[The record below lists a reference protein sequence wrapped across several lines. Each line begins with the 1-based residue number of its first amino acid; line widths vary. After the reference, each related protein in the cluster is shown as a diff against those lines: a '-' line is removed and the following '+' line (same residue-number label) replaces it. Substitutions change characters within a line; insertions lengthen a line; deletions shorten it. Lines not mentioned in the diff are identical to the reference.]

1 MPFLYACRHC
11 RARLRDARMRCVG
24 GGKGWASTLVEVLSE
39 WRERMAGGEE
49 RGRLRSS
56 KSSLKSSLVSVRPDG
71 LRVREK
77 HKLVEED
84 AEDADGE
91 VRRDVACRQSP
102 VAGGGE
108 VEESEQAQNGKATLS
123 D

>member
-1 MPFLYACRHC
+1 MCVEGRGG
-11 RARLRDARMRCVG
+11 RLLWSRYFVSGGRGWG
-24 GGKGWASTLVEVLSE
+24 GG
-39 WRERMAGGEE
+39 RERE
-49 RGRLRSS
+49 RLRSS
-56 KSSLKSSLVSVRPDG
+56 RSRLRSSPVSVRPDE
-71 LRVREK
+71 LRAREK

>member
-1 MPFLYACRHC
+1 VAGE
-11 RARLRDARMRCVG
+11 DG
-24 GGKGWASTLVEVLSE
+24 
-39 WRERMAGGEE
+39 GGEE

-56 KSSLKSSLVSVRPDG
+56 KSRLRSSLVSVRLYE

-102 VAGGGE
+102 VVGGQ
-108 VEESEQAQNGKATLS
+108 VEENEQAQNGKATLS